1 MTDEAATVLTL
12 GLSIGALAC
21 SWTALFRVGVLRAK
35 LRKMEQAAEELKR
48 DMEDQTTTWRER
60 R

>member
-1 MTDEAATVLTL
+1 MTDEAATGLTL

-35 LRKMEQAAEELKR
+35 LRKMEQAAEKLEREMKR
-48 DMEDQTTTWRER
+48 
-60 R
+60 